1 MDENDDGARVGLWVV
16 IGIITLLL
24 FGLIGGLAIRTLGA
38 KKPPSQVA
46 AVAAPVAAVA
56 APVAAPVASDVL
68 IDAPLAGEIVG
79 RLYFALGK
87 AELPADATTALAP
100 VLQALAANPAKT
112 LVLAGFHDPSG
123 DVAVNAELARNRAMA
138 VRAAITSQGVDAAR
152 VALRK
157 PEQTA
162 VDGPADEARR
172 VEIRLVD

>member
-1 MDENDDGARVGLWVV
+1 MMDENDDGARVGVWVV
-16 IGIITLLL
+16 IGVITLLL
-24 FGLIGGLAIRTLGA
+24 FGLIGGLAIRSLGH
-38 KKPPSQVA
+38 KKPAMPAATAAAPAA
-46 AVAAPVAAVA
+46 AVA
-56 APVAAPVASDVL
+56 DVL
-68 IDAPLAGEIVG
+68 IDAPLSGEIVG
-79 RLYFALGK
+79 KLFFELGK

-100 VLQALAANPAKT
+100 VLKALADNPGKK

-123 DVAVNAELARNRAMA
+123 DALVNAELAKNRAKA

-162 VDGPADEARR
+162 ADGPADEARR

>member
-1 MDENDDGARVGLWVV
+1 MMDENDDGARVGLWVV

-24 FGLIGGLAIRTLGA
+24 FGLIFGLGIRAMNA
-38 KKPPSQVA
+38 KKAPAPA
-46 AVAAPVAAVA
+46 AAAAPAVAVV
-56 APVAAPVASDVL
+56 VDVL
-68 IDAPLAGEIVG
+68 IEGPLSGEIVG
-79 RLYFALGK
+79 KLYFDVAK
-87 AELPADATTALAP
+87 AELPADATAALAS
-100 VLQALAANPAKT
+100 VLKALADNPGKK

-123 DVAVNAELARNRAMA
+123 DAAVNHELAKNRAKA

-162 VDGPADEARR
+162 ADGPADEARR

>member
-24 FGLIGGLAIRTLGA
+24 FGLIGGLAMRTMNA
-38 KKPPSQVA
+38 KKAAAKPVA
-46 AVAAPVAAVA
+46 TAAAPLAAA
-56 APVAAPVASDVL
+56 DAL
-68 IDAPLAGEIVG
+68 IDAPLSGEIVG
-79 RLYFALGK
+79 KLYFELAK
-87 AELPADATTALAP
+87 ADLPADASTALAP
-100 VLQALAANPAKT
+100 VLKALADHPGKK

-123 DVAVNAELARNRAMA
+123 DAMVNAELAKNRAKA
-138 VRAAITSQGVDAAR
+138 VRAALTAQGVDAAR

-162 VDGPADEARR
+162 ADGPADEARR